1 MYADY
6 FPHAERET
14 YQTMKS
20 CASHDA
26 KSAVAGKLI
35 VPRQSQTTDT
45 DGPSGS
51 RKDISIAV
59 TSISGVKNSPNP
71 KLCLFANIER
81 ILFTDA
87 KPSSWLTSKVQRSP
101 STGTFCT

>member
-59 TSISGVKNSPNP
+59 TSISGLKNSPNL
-71 KLCLFANIER
+71 KLRLFANIER
-81 ILFTDA
+81 ILFADA